1 MNVKQ
6 GKGLIASCRTL
17 LRLYNEYVTQAVSEY
32 TLSPNEVAVLS
43 GLQTVSTASAI
54 AKDADVSK
62 ALVSRSV
69 KSLKEKGLIKVDISA
84 IDKRE
89 QDLSLTQDGLRVA
102 QTIEEAN
109 ARFIADMTRGN
120 EDKGL
125 EITCLTLAL
134 FIKNLSWGGR
144 DEGNG

>member
-17 LRLYNEYVTQAVSEY
+17 LRLYNEYVTQSVTQY

-69 KSLKEKGLIKVDISA
+69 KSLKEKGLIKIDISE

-89 QDLSLTQDGLRVA
+89 QDLSLTQDGIRVA

-109 ARFIADMTRGN
+109 ARFIDHMTSGN
-120 EDKGL
+120 QDKGL

-134 FIKNLSWGGR
+134 FIKNLSRGGR
-144 DEGNG
+144 DEIDG